1 MLTVQKFGGSSLAD
15 GEKLRRA
22 AQLAVNER
30 RKGRDVVVVVS
41 AMGGATDEL
50 LAMAYSVSS
59 DPEKREIDALL
70 STGECASAALCAI
83 ALEALGQRA
92 VSLAGWQSGIF
103 TDAVHGEARI
113 RTLTAGRIRGAL
125 AHGIVPVV
133 SGFQGIDRY
142 GDVTTLGRGG
152 SDTTAVALA
161 AALQADVCDIYTD
174 VAGIYTADPRLVPSA
189 KLLAAADTRD
199 MLRLSYAGAQ
209 VLHAVSLETALE
221 KGVELRLRSA
231 DGVGEGTLV
240 RLLEGAERKPFA
252 GLALNG
258 GRVTLVGREAGGRL
272 TEMRACLAARGITC
286 SGGAEG
292 QENAFVEVDRA
303 DARLAL
309 AALHERFFPEKG

>member
-22 AQLAVNER
+22 AQLAARER
-30 RKGRDVVVVVS
+30 QKGRDVVMVVS

-50 LAMAYSVSS
+50 LALAYSVSS
-59 DPEKREIDALL
+59 APEKRELDALL

-83 ALEALGQRA
+83 ALEAQGQRA
-92 VSLAGWQSGIF
+92 ISLAGWQSGIF
-103 TDAVHGEARI
+103 TDTEHGEARI
-113 RTLTAGRIRGAL
+113 QTLTAGRIRSAL

-161 AALQADVCDIYTD
+161 AALQAEGCDIYTD

-189 KLLAAADTRD
+189 RLLDTADTRD

-221 KGVELRLRSA
+221 KGVELRLRSS

-240 RLLEGAERKPFA
+240 RLLGEGERPPLA
-252 GLALNG
+252 GMALSR
-258 GRVTLVGREAGGRL
+258 GRITLVGREAGSAL
-272 TEMRACLAARGITC
+272 AEMRACLAARGIEC
-286 SGGAEG
+286 LGGAEG
-292 QENAFVEVDRA
+292 KENAFVEVARGDAQRA
-303 DARLAL
+303 LG
-309 AALHERFFPEKG
+309 ALHAHFFAEAK